1 MVANLLP
8 RLLLIL
14 TTLTVLVSCQT
25 FEIADITPL
34 VRLPAS
40 QDCYGI
46 SVLSQEEKR
55 IPKAECDE
63 ILKTSV
69 IIPFEDY
76 QKQRFVAQKN
86 CQMAKCKQLVG
97 AFDNLFL
104 SIDSGLQKLSPLK

>member
-1 MVANLLP
+1 MVAKQQVL

-14 TTLTVLVSCQT
+14 ITLTIISCQT

-40 QDCYGI
+40 QDCFGI

-69 IIPFEDY
+69 IIPFEEY
-76 QKQRFVAQKN
+76 QKQRFVTQKN

-104 SIDSGLQKLSPLK
+104 TIDAGLKKLSPLK